1 MELLTEAMTA
11 FAAAVEAIER
21 ERKEET
27 AAPEDLFVG
36 ALIQVSDDPW
46 YDSVGKREY
55 LSGIAGDTGEIID
68 GPDNAGD
75 WKVSFGA
82 HTDDFWINGKCLF
95 IL

>member
-1 MELLTEAMTA
+1 MELLTEAMTV

-21 ERKEET
+21 ERKEEA
-27 AAPEDLFVG
+27 AAPEDLFQG
-36 ALIQVSDDPW
+36 AMIQVSDDPW
-46 YDSVGKREY
+46 YDDAGSREY

-82 HTDDFWINGKCLF
+82 DTSPYWINGKCL
-95 IL
+95 ILL